1 MEKQVELKN
10 FMAEMY
16 ADSDDTL
23 RNLGELAK
31 MLLKLN
37 KGEKLSKE
45 DVEYLGYL
53 INDAE
58 DAHKFDYFCDETD
71 YLKK

>member
-1 MEKQVELKN
+1 MEKQTELKN

-45 DVEYLGYL
+45 DV
-53 INDAE
+53 
-58 DAHKFDYFCDETD
+58 
-71 YLKK
+71 

>member
-1 MEKQVELKN
+1 MGKLKELKD
-10 FMAEMY
+10 FIAEVY

-37 KGEKLSKE
+37 SGEKLSKE

-58 DAHKFDYFCDETD
+58 DAHKFDNFCDETD
-71 YLKK
+71 WLKK

>member
-1 MEKQVELKN
+1 MFNEKDYRDFK
-10 FMAEMY
+10 AEMY

-31 MLLKLN
+31 MLLRLN
-37 KGEKLSKE
+37 KGEKLSNE

>member
-1 MEKQVELKN
+1 MEKLKELKN
-10 FMAEMY
+10 FMAVMY
-16 ADSDDTL
+16 ADRSDPL
-23 RNLGELAK
+23 RNLGELGK

-37 KGEKLSKE
+37 KGEKLSNE

-58 DAHKFDYFCDETD
+58 DAHKFDNFCDETD

>member
-1 MEKQVELKN
+1 MFNENDYRDFK
-10 FMAEMY
+10 AEMY

-37 KGEKLSKE
+37 NGEKLSKE

-58 DAHKFDYFCDETD
+58 DAHKFDNFCDETD
-71 YLKK
+71 WLKK

>member
-1 MEKQVELKN
+1 MEKLKELKN

-16 ADSDDTL
+16 ADSDGT
-23 RNLGELAK
+23 RRKIGEIAK

-58 DAHKFDYFCDETD
+58 DAHKFDNFCDET
-71 YLKK
+71 

>member
-1 MEKQVELKN
+1 
-10 FMAEMY
+10 
-16 ADSDDTL
+16 
-23 RNLGELAK
+23 

-58 DAHKFDYFCDETD
+58 DAHKFDNFCDETD

>member
-1 MEKQVELKN
+1 MEKQTELKN

-37 KGEKLSKE
+37 NGEKLSKE

-53 INDAE
+53 INDSE
-58 DAHKFDYFCDETD
+58 DAHKFDNFCDETE
-71 YLKK
+71 YLQK